1 MTATSAPTGA
11 DSILSVHDLS
21 IDFQRRDGVVR
32 AVRNVSFDLR
42 RGEILGLVGE
52 SGSGK
57 STVLSALLGLLPP
70 AGRVTTGTATYDGQD
85 LLALTER
92 RMRQVRGARIALI
105 PQRPMTSL
113 SPITTLRRQLGWYES
128 HGRRPGAVEGDD
140 ALLEMLDQI
149 GLRAAH
155 ERLNG
160 YPHEFSGGQMQ
171 RLLIG
176 VAALLHHPD
185 ILLADEPTTTLDVT
199 VQSQVVSVLQGLRES
214 RHLSIIFVT
223 HDLGVVAQ
231 LCDRIGVMYGG
242 RLVEVATAE
251 ELFEAPRHPYTR
263 ALLDAL
269 PSRRARGERMRA
281 IPGTAHGANGLGGCP
296 FAPRCPD
303 VLPVCVDSPLPRFT
317 FGDAEVACHLPG
329 ART

>member
-1 MTATSAPTGA
+1 MTATIPQGRPA
-11 DSILSVHDLS
+11 SILSVQDLS
-21 IDFQRRDGVVR
+21 VDFQRRDGVVH
-32 AVRNVSFDLR
+32 AVRDVSFQLR

-70 AGRVTTGTATYDGQD
+70 AGRVTAGTATYDGRD
-85 LLALTER
+85 LLALSER
-92 RMRQVRGARIALI
+92 KMRGVRGAQISLI

-113 SPITTLRRQLGWYES
+113 SPITPLRRQLGWYES
-128 HGRRPGAVEGDD
+128 HGRRPGAGDGDD
-140 ALLEMLDQI
+140 AILRVLDQI

-155 ERLNG
+155 ERLGG

-214 RHLSIIFVT
+214 RELSIIFVT

-242 RLVEVATAE
+242 RLVEVASAE
-251 ELFEAPRHPYTR
+251 RLFETPRHPYTR

-281 IPGTAHGANGLGGCP
+281 IPGTAHGANALEGCP
-296 FAPRCPD
+296 FAPRCAA
-303 VLPVCVDSPLPRFT
+303 VLPVCIDSPLPRLVL
-317 FGDAEVACHLPG
+317 DEAEVACHRPG
-329 ART
+329 VRT